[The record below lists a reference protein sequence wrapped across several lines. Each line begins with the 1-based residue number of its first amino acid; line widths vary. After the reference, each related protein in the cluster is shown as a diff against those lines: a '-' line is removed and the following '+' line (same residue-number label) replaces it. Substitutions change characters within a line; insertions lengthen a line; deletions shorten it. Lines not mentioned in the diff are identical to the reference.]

1 MSYFDFNYD
10 AEKAVEKDTLST
22 GMRIRD
28 TDVYPGIIKLAY
40 ITKSDKSKAQ
50 AMNIEFEDDHGIYK
64 EQIWF
69 MNGQGKVVN
78 DKGEYTKNFLKANSI
93 CLLACGKPLV
103 KLEPETKTIN
113 LYNFEKKAEVPTD
126 VPMLVDLC
134 GKPITFAIQR
144 IKENKQ
150 KKNDSGQYEPINEAR
165 EINAIAKVFRSK
177 DDKTEQE
184 IRGKQEVATFKD
196 KWLEA
201 NKGQVW
207 DRFKEVTGQ
216 GNAGAPG
223 GNFAG
228 AGFNPG
234 SDNAT
239 TGDDPFTM

>member
-1 MSYFDFNYD
+1 MGYFDFNYD
-10 AEKAVEKDTLST
+10 AEKAVEKDTL
-22 GMRIRD
+22 GGGNRLRD
-28 TDVYPGIIKLAY
+28 TDVYDGIIKLAY
-40 ITKSDKSKAQ
+40 LTKSDKSKAQ
-50 AMNIEFEDDHGIYK
+50 ALNIEFEDEHGK
-64 EQIWF
+64 FKDTIWF

-78 DKGEYTKNFLKANSI
+78 DKGEYSKNFLKANSI

-113 LYNFEKKAEVPTD
+113 LYNFDKKADVPTD
-126 VPMLVDLC
+126 VPMIVELC
-134 GKPITFAIQR
+134 GKAITFAIQR

-150 KKNDSGQYEPINEAR
+150 KKNDSGVYEPINEAR

-177 DDKTEQE
+177 DGKTEQE
-184 IRGKQEVATFKD
+184 IRGGQEATFKA
-196 KWLEA
+196 KWQEA
-201 NKGQVW
+201 NKGQTW

-228 AGFNPG
+228 SGFNA
-234 SDNAT
+234 SADNAT